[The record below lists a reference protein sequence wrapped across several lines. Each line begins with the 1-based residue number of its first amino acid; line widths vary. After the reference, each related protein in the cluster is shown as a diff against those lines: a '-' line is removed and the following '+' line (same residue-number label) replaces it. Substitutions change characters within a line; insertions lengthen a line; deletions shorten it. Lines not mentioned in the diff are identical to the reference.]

1 MTFLDRFTP
10 KKKNQF
16 TKNNERYYKILLT
29 VIASLYLLIIGLSI
43 TNPNEGKYLAT
54 ENGKVIESSTNGQF
68 KVINRFYD
76 PNTKRYQLILWLT
89 GDRSLQEDYQT
100 ELTATSVV
108 KTDLSTQR
116 KSKVTRIG
124 RRYFSIVVSN
134 VPKEYEAVR
143 TDIVVKSRTTPE
155 SDPYES
161 EIKLYSKDSQ
171 TTNKPIKEETKF
183 FKEQAVDTQLKET
196 DLEIQ
201 TLKKEIKGLR
211 SDIKET
217 NNLIANIESDM
228 KLQVS
233 DEKEESKQT
242 LEDYRSQIAQKE
254 KEIEEHY
261 SQIEELEKSKTQVD
275 SLF

>member
-171 TTNKPIKEETKF
+171 TTNKPIKEETKY

>member
-1 MTFLDRFTP
+1 MTFLDRFIP

>member
-54 ENGKVIESSTNGQF
+54 ENGKVIESSTSGQF